1 MLFGPASIIF
11 TVLKLLGV
19 TLLLK
24 IPIAMAVAVV
34 VIPMAIY
41 PRPEFRT
48 VLLASVIMAVA
59 GPVAFTLISLLPLGL
74 ISLLL
79 AIVIYWVIVS
89 TVIDRY
95 FDVHYDQSYAIT
107 GKVVITTML
116 LWTLAGFAMLL
127 LTLKPGG

>member
-1 MLFGPASIIF
+1 MLFGPASIIS
-11 TVLKLLGV
+11 TVMKLLGV

-24 IPIAMAVAVV
+24 IPITMVLAVV

-48 VLLASVIMAVA
+48 ILLASAIMAVA
-59 GPVAFTLISLLPLGL
+59 GPVAFTLISLLPFGL
-74 ISLLL
+74 IGLLL

-89 TVIDRY
+89 SVIDRY

-107 GKVVITTML
+107 GQIVITTIL
-116 LWTLAGFAMLL
+116 LWILAGFAMMFLM
-127 LTLKPGG
+127 PNSG